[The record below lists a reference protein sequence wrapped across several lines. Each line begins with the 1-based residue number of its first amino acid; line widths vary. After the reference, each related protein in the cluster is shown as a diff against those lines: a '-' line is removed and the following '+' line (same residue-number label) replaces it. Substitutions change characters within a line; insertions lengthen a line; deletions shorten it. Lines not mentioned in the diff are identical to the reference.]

1 MKLALGTAQFGM
13 NYGIYNLSGRMSLL
27 EAEEIIRLGRV
38 HGMDTLDTAIAYGDS
53 EALLGQLDIGHWK
66 IITKLPSV
74 PDNCTDIEQ
83 WVRNQIQQ
91 SMTRLRVTK
100 LHGVLLHRPAQ
111 LLEPMGPALY
121 NALQSIKSI
130 GMTRKI
136 GVSVYGPHE
145 LDALFDAYK
154 FELIQAP
161 LNILDRSLVDS
172 GWTAQLHDAGIEVHT
187 RSVFLQGLL
196 LMPQSQRPVKFLR
209 WTDIWNEWDCWL
221 EREGLTPVQAC
232 LRYVTSLSTID
243 RVVIGVDDVVQL
255 NQILKSA
262 DGMLTNL
269 PEFNTLRDARL
280 INPARWNQL

>member
-27 EAEEIIRLGRV
+27 EAKEIIRVGRE
-38 HGMDTLDTAIAYGDS
+38 HGIDTLDTAIAYGDS

-100 LHGVLLHRPAQ
+100 LHGVLLHHPAQ

-262 DGMLTNL
+262 NGRLTNL